1 MLIGLTGGIGSGKS
15 TIARELTQRGY
26 RVYDTDREAKRLIV
40 EDITL
45 REQMIQLFGEDIYE
59 NNQYHTDL
67 VAARVFRQPELL
79 QQLNAL
85 VHPVVFHDLLHWQGD
100 LVESA
105 ILYESGLNTLCSHV
119 IAVIASEDIRL
130 ERAITRDH
138 ANEDKVR
145 ARMRAQMSD
154 TELCAKA
161 DLVLVNDG
169 TQTIHE
175 LANQAETFIKNL

>member
-26 RVYDTDREAKRLIV
+26 RVYDTDREAKRLIL
-40 EDITL
+40 EDATL
-45 REQMIQLFGEDIYE
+45 RKQITQLFGEDVYE

-85 VHPVVFHDLLHWQGD
+85 VHPAVYQDLQHWQGD
-100 LVESA
+100 VVESA
-105 ILYESGLNTLCSHV
+105 ILFESGLNALCSHV
-119 IAVIASEDIRL
+119 IAVTAPEDIRL
-130 ERAITRDH
+130 QRAITRDH

-154 TELCAKA
+154 TELTKKA

-169 TQTIHE
+169 TYTIHE